1 MKRAPHETWVF
12 KVCPAPEWAAA
23 EAAGHYTGSADDHRD
38 GFIHLSTAAQLEGTL
53 AKHFAGETDLVLL
66 AVPVS
71 ALKALKF
78 EPSRGGALFPH
89 LYGALP
95 VSAAIWHVPLAI
107 GADGRHVL
115 PDLPT

>member
-53 AKHFAGETDLVLL
+53 AKHFAGQSNLVIATIDVAQLGD
-66 AVPVS
+66 
-71 ALKALKF
+71 ALKW
-78 EPSRGGALFPH
+78 EVSRGGASFPH
-89 LYGALP
+89 YYG
-95 VSAAIWHVPLAI
+95 
-107 GADGRHVL
+107 VL
-115 PDLPT
+115 PMAAVIKTEAA